1 MANETNQDPQ
11 NPTQDQPPPK
21 QYATPRPGQSG
32 ERGTDERKPKNLDHI
47 QSSEG
52 DDEDQGSAAQK
63 PGYDEDASTKGAT
76 GHGSADKQSH
86 SSGQQDRSSGTSKP
100 GGGTGQSSGSGGSG
114 QSSGSGS
121 RQTPGSGGAGGS
133 SGSSNPQSDKG
144 SGKR

>member
-32 ERGTDERKPKNLDHI
+32 ERGTDERQPRNLDHI
-47 QSSEG
+47 ESSEG
-52 DDEDQGSAAQK
+52 DDEDQRSAAQK

-76 GHGSADKQSH
+76 GQSSAGKQSH

-100 GGGTGQSSGSGGSG
+100 GGGTG